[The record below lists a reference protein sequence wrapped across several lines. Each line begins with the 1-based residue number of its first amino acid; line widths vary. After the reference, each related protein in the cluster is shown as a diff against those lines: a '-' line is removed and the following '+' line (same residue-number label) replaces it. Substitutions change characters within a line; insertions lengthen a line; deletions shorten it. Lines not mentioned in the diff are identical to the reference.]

1 VYPALIVEMSDLR
14 RVLVVGSTGY
24 IGTRLVSALLHR
36 GYRVNAGYRNSAK
49 IKIKSWSSYPNL
61 TPVKADVFDVESLTN
76 AAKGCFA
83 SYYLVHSMYGKGDFA
98 SLDREAAHNMLKATE
113 QAELK
118 RIIYLGGLGEAES
131 GLSKHLASRMEVS
144 RILHSG
150 SVPATTLRA
159 AMIVGAGSAS
169 FEIMRYLVDRL
180 PAMVT
185 PRWVRTKSQPIAVSN
200 VIGYLIESLEN
211 VKTANRVFDI
221 GGPDILS
228 YQDLMRIY
236 SEEAG
241 LTRRFI
247 VPIPILTPRLSSYWL
262 SLVTPLPTP
271 LTKPLIEG
279 LRNEAVTQNDEI
291 QSIIP
296 QNLLTVR
303 KAIRLALQQD
313 KAGPHLT
320 GKKPLNSDAIFEQF
334 QEGDPL
340 WAGGSYYLM
349 TWKSKTSRSRNEVW
363 KGIHSVFGMN
373 GRNYGSWIWLIRGY
387 IDNLLGGR
395 GMGKSVMHLSILKQG
410 SLMDCWKVIEL
421 APTRRL
427 ILRSTLKMP
436 TEMSLAISLKDLKN
450 EGCEVAVELHYRPYG
465 LAGLI
470 AWHSLF
476 PFRKYVIGRLFDRIM
491 QSADLSHSAE
501 GEV

>member
-1 VYPALIVEMSDLR
+1 MTDLGR
-14 RVLVVGSTGY
+14 ILVVGSTGY
-24 IGTRLVSALLHR
+24 IGSRLVSGLLR
-36 GYRVNAGYRNSAK
+36 KGFQVIAGYRDSTK
-49 IKIKSWSSYPNL
+49 LEMKSWSSHPAL
-61 TPVKADVFDVESLTN
+61 TPVKVDVFDVESLTN
-76 AAKGCFA
+76 AANECA
-83 SYYLVHSMYGKGDFA
+83 AAYYLVHSMYGKGDFV
-98 SLDREAAHNMLKATE
+98 SLDRDAAYNMVKAAE
-113 QAELK
+113 KAELK
-118 RIIYLGGLGEAES
+118 RIIYLGGLGEDES

-150 SVPATTLRA
+150 SVAATTLRA

-200 VIGYLIESLEN
+200 VIGYLIDCLEN
-211 VKTANRVFDI
+211 EKTANRVFDI

-228 YQDLMRIY
+228 YQDLMRVY

-279 LRNEAVTQNDEI
+279 LRNEAITQNDDI

-303 KAIRLALQQD
+303 KAIRLALQQG
-313 KAGPHLT
+313 KAGPHLM
-320 GKKPLNSDAIFEQF
+320 GKKPPSYGVIFEQV
-334 QEGDPL
+334 QKGDPQ
-340 WAGGSYYLM
+340 WAGGSYYSM
-349 TWKSKTSRSRNEVW
+349 TWKSKTSKSSNDIW
-363 KGIHSVFGMN
+363 KAMHSIFGMN
-373 GRNYGSWIWLIRGY
+373 GRNYGSWIWLLRGY

-395 GMGKSVMHLSILKQG
+395 GMGKSTMHLSSLKPG
-410 SLMDCWKVIEL
+410 SSVDCWKVVKL
-421 APTRRL
+421 APTRSL
-427 ILRSTLKMP
+427 LLRSTLKMP
-436 TEMSLAISLKDLKN
+436 AEMSLAISLKDLKI
-450 EGCEVAVELHYRPYG
+450 EGCKVSAELHYRPYG
-465 LAGLI
+465 LAGLF
-470 AWHSLF
+470 AWHSLL
-476 PFRKYVIGRLFDRIM
+476 PFRKYVIGRLFDRIIH
-491 QSADLSHSAE
+491 SADFSRSP
-501 GEV
+501 